1 MIAFSTGDSQTVQFN
16 DGMRGM
22 LSEACEQYLKSHT
35 PYDVPPYNCDRE
47 LQYLIRRAQAA
58 LRDIENDGSNS
69 NLDVPESYDPN
80 GGQGITE

>member
-1 MIAFSTGDSQTVQFN
+1 MIAFSSGDSQTVQFN

-35 PYDVPPYNCDRE
+35 VYDVPPYNCDRE
-47 LQYLIRRAQAA
+47 LLYLIRRAQAA

-69 NLDVPESYDPN
+69 NLVVPEGDRAT
-80 GGQGITE
+80 GTEDTTE